1 MSEIK
6 HKVKELYAE
15 FEAVNSTFD
24 VEKRKERLGMLQ
36 AESTK
41 PNLWDD
47 PDKAR
52 AITQELSD
60 IEKELAEFEKLKQD
74 VTTLHDLSG
83 NQELDDSFQSEI
95 SSVAKKLKEFK
106 RQSIL
111 TGKYDSKNAI
121 LSLHAGQGGTEAM
134 DWTSML
140 YRMYTRFAENRDWK
154 TEMLDISEG
163 EEAGIK
169 SVTFKVSGRYAYGY
183 LKNESGT
190 HRLVRQSPFNADAL
204 RQTSF
209 SLVEV
214 LPEIEDSDETDIV
227 VSDDDV
233 EWQFFRSGGA
243 GGQNV
248 NKVSTAVRLIHKP
261 TGITVS
267 SQAQRS
273 QQQNRMTAMSI
284 LKSKLWIRQ
293 QEIDEKKIQGIKG
306 EYKPAS
312 WGNQIRSYVLHPYK
326 MVKDLRT
333 NVETSDT
340 DGVLDGNLDDFI
352 EAELNLKN

>member
-1 MSEIK
+1 MSDTK
-6 HKVKELYAE
+6 HSVKDLFTE
-15 FEAVNSTFD
+15 FEAIKLTFD
-24 VEKRKERLGMLQ
+24 VSKREDRLSELQ

-41 PNLWDD
+41 PNLWND
-47 PDKAR
+47 PNKAR

-60 IEKELAEFEKLKQD
+60 LEKELTDFEKLNQD
-74 VTTLHDLSG
+74 VKTLRDLS
-83 NQELDDSFQSEI
+83 ELQDLDESFLKDINLVSQ
-95 SSVAKKLKEFK
+95 KLKEFK
-106 RQSIL
+106 RQSIF
-111 TGKYDSKNAI
+111 TGKFDSNNAI
-121 LSLHAGQGGTEAM
+121 MALHAGQGGTEAM

-140 YRMYTRFAENRDWK
+140 FRMYSRYAENRDWK
-154 TEMLDISEG
+154 TEVLDISEG

-169 SVTFKVSGRYAYGY
+169 SVTVKVVGRYAYGY
-183 LKNESGT
+183 LKNEAGT
-190 HRLVRQSPFNADAL
+190 HRLVRLSPFNADAL

-214 LPEIEDSDETDIV
+214 LPEIEDSDESDIV
-227 VSDDDV
+227 VSEDDV

-267 SQAQRS
+267 SQTQRS
-273 QQQNRMTAMSI
+273 QQQNRMTALSL

-293 QEIDEKKIQGIKG
+293 QEIEKKQIQGIKG

-333 NVETSDT
+333 EVETSDT
-340 DGVLDGNLDDFI
+340 EGVLGGNLDEFI
-352 EAELNLKN
+352 ETELGL